1 MSEQDLLSID
11 VEGEFR
17 RMSEANCQD
26 GGALPQLNRDCQQ
39 LDSFASEGVLVE
51 ADIPFLQVAAQKL
64 HGRRP
69 RSLSSGVGL
78 GALRLSQSRAFSR
91 MKWKPHCPCMCS
103 AQTHRNPRLGLS
115 CKPPTGPLVEQSN
128 LCPHAQQL
136 TGRTGMALV
145 RLLIQV
151 VQSASTCTA
160 HPNSGECSLSIF
172 VDAREVLRTRSAK

>member
-39 LDSFASEGVLVE
+39 LDSFAFEGVLVE

-69 RSLSSGVGL
+69 RSLSSGVEL
-78 GALRLSQSRAFSR
+78 GALRLSQSRALSR
-91 MKWKPHCPCMCS
+91 MTWKPHCPCMCS
-103 AQTHRNPRLGLS
+103 AQTHRNPRLEL

-136 TGRTGMALV
+136 TGSTDMTLV

-151 VQSASTCTA
+151 AQSASTCA
-160 HPNSGECSLSIF
+160 SHRDSGECSLSIF
-172 VDAREVLRTRSAK
+172 VDAREVLRTRYTQ